1 MNIEGVK
8 KPVKY
13 SAWFKKEVSK
23 LSKLRKDV
31 DGLKVEHQAVLQ
43 DIEDGEEYAEDLEK
57 AIIELDKQVTATRR
71 ELARRFA
78 TYDANF
84 RHDAMLDPS
93 LLN

>member
-1 MNIEGVK
+1 MNIGGVK
-8 KPVKY
+8 KSVKY
-13 SAWFKKEVSK
+13 ATWFRKEASK

-31 DGLKVEHQAVLQ
+31 EALKVEHQAVLQ
-43 DIEDGEEYAEDLEK
+43 DIEDGEEYAEDLEQ
-57 AIIELDKQVTATRR
+57 AIAQLDKQVTATRR

-93 LLN
+93 LLD

>member
-1 MNIEGVK
+1 MNIQDVTK
-8 KPVKY
+8 LVKY
-13 SAWFKKEVSK
+13 SSWFKKEASK

-31 DGLKVEHQAVLQ
+31 EALKVEHQAVLQ
-43 DIEDGEEYAEDLEK
+43 DIEDGEECAEDLEQ
-57 AIIELDKQVTATRR
+57 AIVQLDKQVTATRR

-93 LLN
+93 LLD

>member
-31 DGLKVEHQAVLQ
+31 DGLRVEHQAVLQ
-43 DIEDGEEYAEDLEK
+43 DIEDGQEYAEDLDK
-57 AIIELDKQVTATRR
+57 AIVELDKQVTATRR

-93 LLN
+93 LLD

>member
-13 SAWFKKEVSK
+13 YAWFKKEVSK

-31 DGLKVEHQAVLQ
+31 DGLRVEHQAVLQ

-57 AIIELDKQVTATRR
+57 AIVELDRQVTATRR

-78 TYDANF
+78 TYDTNF

-93 LLN
+93 LLD

>member
-1 MNIEGVK
+1 MNIEGVE

-13 SAWFKKEVSK
+13 SLWFKREATK
-23 LSKLRKDV
+23 LSKLRKDI
-31 DGLKVEHQAVLQ
+31 DGLRVEHQAVLQ
-43 DIEDGEEYAEDLEK
+43 DIEDGEEYAKDLEES
-57 AIIELDKQVTATRR
+57 ICELDKQLVASRR

-93 LLN
+93 LLD

>member
-13 SAWFKKEVSK
+13 SFWFKKEASK
-23 LSKLRKDV
+23 LAKLRKDV
-31 DGLKVEHQAVLQ
+31 DGLKVEHQAVIQ

-57 AIIELDKQVTATRR
+57 AIVELDRQVTATRR

-93 LLN
+93 LLD

>member
-57 AIIELDKQVTATRR
+57 AIVELDKQVTAKRR

-93 LLN
+93 LLD

>member
-1 MNIEGVK
+1 MNIEVVK

-13 SAWFKKEVSK
+13 SSWFKKEVSK

-31 DGLKVEHQAVLQ
+31 DGLRVEHQAVLQ
-43 DIEDGEEYAEDLEK
+43 DIEDGQEYAEDLDK
-57 AIIELDKQVTATRR
+57 AIVELDKQVTATRR

-93 LLN
+93 LLD

>member
-13 SAWFKKEVSK
+13 SLWFKREATK
-23 LSKLRKDV
+23 LSKLRKDI
-31 DGLKVEHQAVLQ
+31 DGLRVEHQAVLQ
-43 DIEDGEEYAEDLEK
+43 DIEDGEEYAKDLEES
-57 AIIELDKQVTATRR
+57 ICELDKQLAASRR

-84 RHDAMLDPS
+84 RHDALLDPS
-93 LLN
+93 LLD